1 MSPEERVYELR
12 KKLKLNQSN
21 FAKVINISQGALSQ
35 IESEKIKLSMDTLY
49 RICDHFNIS
58 ADWVMYGEK
67 EMYRNVDIPKAA
79 ASDPEAIKY
88 LPNIIYVDTAAH
100 ADYLKNYNNEEYLR
114 SLEAYSI
121 PGFKDGSFRMFEVL
135 GDSMQP
141 ALIENDIVV
150 VKVIENYKKIED
162 GTICVLV
169 SKNGIVVKRVYNLPE
184 ESNILVLKSDNEKY
198 KPFKV
203 SFDEL
208 LEIWE
213 VKAKITS
220 EFLSN
225 NANAGKIAELEDRIK
240 RLEDIIK
247 KMDQ

>member
-1 MSPEERVYELR
+1 MTPEERVYELR

-21 FAKVINISQGALSQ
+21 FAKLISISQGALSQ
-35 IESEKIKLSMDTLY
+35 IESEKIKLSMETLY

-58 ADWVMYGEK
+58 ADWMMYGERD
-67 EMYRNVDIPKAA
+67 MYRNVHIPKAV
-79 ASDPEAIKY
+79 ASSPENSRY
-88 LPNIIYVDTAAH
+88 LLNIIFVDTAAH
-100 ADYLKNYNNEEYLR
+100 ADYLKNFNNEEYLS

-121 PGFKDGSFRMFEVL
+121 PGFKDGNFRMFEVL

-150 VKVIENYKKIED
+150 VKVIDNYKKIED
-162 GTICVLV
+162 STICVLV
-169 SKNGIVVKRVYNLPE
+169 SNNGIVVKRVYTLPE
-184 ESNILVLKSDNEKY
+184 ESDFLILKSDNEKY
-198 KPFKV
+198 KPFKI

-208 LEIWE
+208 LEVWE

-225 NANAGKIAELEDRIK
+225 NGKASKIAELEDRIK

-247 KMDQ
+247 KMDK

>member
-1 MSPEERVYELR
+1 MTPEERVYELR

-21 FAKVINISQGALSQ
+21 FAKLISISQGALSQ
-35 IESEKIKLSMDTLY
+35 IESEKIKLSMETLY

-58 ADWVMYGEK
+58 ADWMMYGERD
-67 EMYRNVDIPKAA
+67 MYRNVHIPKAV
-79 ASDPEAIKY
+79 ASSPESSKY
-88 LPNIIYVDTAAH
+88 LLNIIFVDTAAH
-100 ADYLKNYNNEEYLR
+100 ADYLNNFNNEEYLR

-121 PGFKDGSFRMFEVL
+121 PGFKDGNFRMFEVL

-184 ESNILVLKSDNEKY
+184 EATILVLKSDNEKY

-208 LEIWE
+208 LEVWE

-225 NANAGKIAELEDRIK
+225 NGKASKIVELEDRIK

-247 KMDQ
+247 KMDK